1 MNNFEELFIKF
12 IGYIHVTKGTS
23 SNTEVSYLRDL
34 RQMQTYLIAN
44 GVKEIDQ
51 VTDKHLTAFVDSL
64 FTAGKKSTTISRCV
78 ASMKAFFGYL
88 FTKKI
93 ISNNPAESL
102 KTPKI
107 EKKEPSILSM
117 DEVVRL
123 IECVDKDTPKE
134 IRDRAMLELM
144 YATGMRV
151 SELISMRLED
161 LNMPGEFVVCADSK
175 KTRQIPFGHACKVAL
190 EKYLSGAREE
200 LLEGKA
206 SEYLFVNCS
215 GDEMSRQGFWKII
228 KTYGKRAK
236 ITSELT
242 PHTLRHSFAAH
253 LVSGG
258 AELKDIQEMLGHSD
272 ISTTQMYAKMSKN
285 SVRESYKKAF
295 PR

>member
-1 MNNFEELFIKF
+1 MNNFEELFVKF
-12 IGYIHVTKGTS
+12 ISYIHVTKGTS

-34 RQMQTYLIAN
+34 RQMQTYLITN
-44 GVKEIDQ
+44 GVKEIGD
-51 VTDKHLTAFVDSL
+51 VKEEHLLSFVDTLSNS
-64 FTAGKKSTTISRCV
+64 GKKPTTISRCV
-78 ASMKAFFGYL
+78 ASMKAFYGYL
-88 FTKKI
+88 LSKKI
-93 ISNNPAESL
+93 ISSNPAESL

-107 EKKEPSILSM
+107 EKKDPSILSM

-151 SELISMRLED
+151 SELISMKVED
-161 LNMPGEFVVCADSK
+161 LNMAGEFVTCRDTK
-175 KTRQIPFGHACKVAL
+175 KTRQIPFGNACKVAL
-190 EKYLSGAREE
+190 EKYLSKAREE
-200 LLEGKA
+200 LLEGKT
-206 SEYLFVNCS
+206 SEFLFVNCS

-236 ITSELT
+236 ISSELT

-272 ISTTQMYAKMSKN
+272 ISTTQMYAKMTKN

>member
-1 MNNFEELFIKF
+1 MNTFEELFTKF
-12 IGYIHVTKGTS
+12 ISYIHVTKGTS

-34 RQMQTYLIAN
+34 RQMQMYLVASGI
-44 GVKEIDQ
+44 KEIDK
-51 VTDKHLTAFVDSL
+51 VTEKNLSDFVNSLT
-64 FTAGKKSTTISRCV
+64 TAGKKATTISRSV

-88 FTKKI
+88 SAKKI
-93 ISNNPAESL
+93 ISSNPAENL
-102 KTPKI
+102 KTPRI
-107 EKKEPSILSM
+107 EKKEPSILSR
-117 DEVVRL
+117 DEVFRL
-123 IECVDKDTPKE
+123 IECVDKNTPKE

-144 YATGMRV
+144 YATGLRV
-151 SELISMRLED
+151 SELISMKLDD
-161 LNMPGEFVVCADSK
+161 LNMVGEYVDCKDSK
-175 KTRQIPFGHACKVAL
+175 KTRQIPFGNACKVAL
-190 EKYLSGAREE
+190 QKYLNNAREE
-200 LLEGKA
+200 LLEGKT
-206 SEYLFVNCS
+206 SEFLFVNCS

-228 KTYGKRAK
+228 KTYGKRAQ

-272 ISTTQMYAKMSKN
+272 ISTTQMYAKMNKN